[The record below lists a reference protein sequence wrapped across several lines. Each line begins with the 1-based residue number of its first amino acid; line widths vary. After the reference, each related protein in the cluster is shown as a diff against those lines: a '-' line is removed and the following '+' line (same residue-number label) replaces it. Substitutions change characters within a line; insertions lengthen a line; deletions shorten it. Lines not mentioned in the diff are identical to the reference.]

1 MKCWYG
7 HALKPRPRS
16 EIEQDKLDPKGITF
30 SKLLSKLFI
39 FHTKLIFNCHNF
51 TISTFLWEEPC
62 LKLSNPGFGLK
73 SCVHLFL
80 MLPFKYETPIISIQA
95 NISSNHCLQLVV
107 FFCFWVFEHVF
118 FKQLVPL
125 DPWWKHIERN
135 VMTDIVGW
143 WMINDLDFR
152 VEISA
157 IQPPYDLENKKI
169 GGVPVFY
176 HS

>member
-1 MKCWYG
+1 MKKKTSSFLKSENCWCWNWMKCWYG

-107 FFCFWVFEHVF
+107 SFCFWVFEHMF
-118 FKQLVPL
+118 FLSSLYPL
-125 DPWWKHIERN
+125 IHDGSILREMFWP
-135 VMTDIVGW
+135 T
-143 WMINDLDFR
+143 L
-152 VEISA
+152 
-157 IQPPYDLENKKI
+157 
-169 GGVPVFY
+169 
-176 HS
+176 